1 MKPIYL
7 FLTVQLNPTC
17 LFLLFVFLL
26 WGVRLFQPA
35 AAIVSFL
42 LFFNFNICSE
52 DVFSFDLILAS
63 EQKIQKK
70 KEKWPSKSKY
80 RLNSKKKAINTQP
93 CFLLYLKMANKAN
106 IALKSELN
114 GRRVNKDNNE
124 RRSCW
129 AKLYMIMNI
138 LFC

>member
-1 MKPIYL
+1 MLSLRLQFAKFSLQFLTQFIFNAKEYSRHVVKNMKPIYL

-63 EQKIQKK
+63 EQKTQKK
-70 KEKWPSKSKY
+70 KEK
-80 RLNSKKKAINTQP
+80 
-93 CFLLYLKMANKAN
+93 
-106 IALKSELN
+106 
-114 GRRVNKDNNE
+114 
-124 RRSCW
+124 
-129 AKLYMIMNI
+129 
-138 LFC
+138 